1 MNEALKI
8 LESNVLMRHIILF
21 KLYIESQGEAMKQFF
36 NLKKSLEELYGNDFN
51 NHLYNQNV
59 RYLSVNKGY
68 VDNNGTSLTYQG
80 IDYLEDWLK
89 SFENLTE
96 DETKNLNKELPKPI
110 FDFFKFTKETTTV
123 LSFVNQILKLA
134 ERF

>member
-1 MNEALKI
+1 
-8 LESNVLMRHIILF
+8 
-21 KLYIESQGEAMKQFF
+21 MK
-36 NLKKSLEELYGNDFN
+36 NKALYGNDFN

-59 RYLSVNKGY
+59 RYLAVNKGY

-96 DETKNLNKELPKPI
+96 DETENLNKKLPKPI

-134 ERF
+134 ERL

>member
-8 LESNVLMRHIILF
+8 LESNELIRHIVLF
-21 KLYIESQGEAMKQFF
+21 KLYIESQGEAMKQIYG
-36 NLKKSLEELYGNDFN
+36 LKKSIKELYGNDFN
-51 NHLYNQNV
+51 DHIYNQNV

-68 VDNNGTSLTYQG
+68 IGNNASHLTYKG
-80 IDYLEDWLK
+80 LEYLEGWLK
-89 SFENLTE
+89 SFEKLTE
-96 DETKNLNKELPKPI
+96 DETEKLNKELPQQI

-123 LSFVNQILKLA
+123 LSFVNQMLKLA